1 MNPLGE
7 KIIHKKHAGG
17 TLKYFYLFFKFRFPM
32 YIYIYI
38 YIYGKNCFNC
48 PDTIKFTKFPQ
59 VCIFGA
65 VIYDVSRKLTS
76 LVLLLSTVSFQKVG
90 ILILLHSTDLFRRI
104 YFLTTT
110 TLHCFSF
117 TGKNK

>member
-32 YIYIYI
+32 YIYIY
-38 YIYGKNCFNC
+38 GKNCFNC
-48 PDTIKFTKFPQ
+48 PDTIKFLKFPQ
-59 VCIFGA
+59 VCIFGV